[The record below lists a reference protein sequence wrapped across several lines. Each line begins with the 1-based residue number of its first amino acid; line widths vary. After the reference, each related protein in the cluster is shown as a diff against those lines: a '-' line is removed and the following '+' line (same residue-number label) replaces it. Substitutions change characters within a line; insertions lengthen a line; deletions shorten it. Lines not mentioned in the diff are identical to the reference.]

1 MAVYDMERSKAGVD
15 VVAAMVRSGTTWKMQ
30 IIEEPAEQGQHFM
43 DILPLLSTVIRRF
56 LPSAPVRQKVAFAM
70 EKGGVL
76 DMPLGMG
83 SITVGLGWDVDQGEV
98 DLDVSAVLLNDRAE
112 DVEAVFFG
120 HLESIQNGIVHSGDN
135 LTGDGDGD
143 DEQIQVD
150 LNRIQPHVQ
159 QVFFVVNIYSANR
172 SFRQVARPYCRI
184 VDNMMGNE
192 LCRYSLSD
200 AGNDNGLII
209 AKMARETGGRWGFHA
224 LGMPCRGRTYKDS
237 MKQIQQAAN
246 VKTHALMLRSST
258 LETDHLDLAPSAPPA
273 DRGTGVS
280 ARDTKTWVPFK
291 VGLERAVSRAEEGS
305 VVQERRC
312 PNMIE
317 LGPAWFISLPRSTHT
332 ERLLLVA
339 VTVRQAK
346 LFDEEMEVLHVTQE
360 GKFTGGALVK
370 ELSVKAR
377 HVEGSSN
384 LNLQAPS
391 STGTQGEILGTTTVG
406 YIDSMASELQTQSG
420 RVMWDFITGMSFICI
435 ACHSILRQKTVDF
448 WQATSRPTRRPV
460 PWGGHQP
467 APELVR
473 SSERRRCPEENHNG
487 TPKPTWL
494 GRGKPSSKG
503 TGAGLRV
510 HVSFRECKSIC
521 EVIQFSDSADVRN
534 TRQFLAIAVDHCCS
548 SLHTASHE
556 RPETWFL
563 QSNYTLC
570 LDQVERISFSDY
582 VNEYLISN
590 SALYYSCRMCV
601 CPMLDEET
609 G

>member
-1 MAVYDMERSKAGVD
+1 MPAKLRRANTAGIVEEYELPKPRYGFGVSWQAQGRQIDVDLQCVVVDDGGVIIDCAYYNNLKAVRAITHSGDEMVGKPTGIQELVWVNLNKLPANVSVLIFVVAAYSGGFLEDVKDGRSHVFEEREVHEMAVYDMERSKAGVD

-273 DRGTGVS
+273 DLGAFQGGYFWLQS
-280 ARDTKTWVPFK
+280 LC
-291 VGLERAVSRAEEGS
+291 G
-305 VVQERRC
+305 RR
-312 PNMIE
+312 
-317 LGPAWFISLPRSTHT
+317 LPRS
-332 ERLLLVA
+332 
-339 VTVRQAK
+339 
-346 LFDEEMEVLHVTQE
+346 D
-360 GKFTGGALVK
+360 GAT
-370 ELSVKAR
+370 
-377 HVEGSSN
+377 N
-384 LNLQAPS
+384 
-391 STGTQGEILGTTTVG
+391 
-406 YIDSMASELQTQSG
+406 
-420 RVMWDFITGMSFICI
+420 
-435 ACHSILRQKTVDF
+435 
-448 WQATSRPTRRPV
+448 
-460 PWGGHQP
+460 
-467 APELVR
+467 
-473 SSERRRCPEENHNG
+473 
-487 TPKPTWL
+487 
-494 GRGKPSSKG
+494 
-503 TGAGLRV
+503 
-510 HVSFRECKSIC
+510 CK
-521 EVIQFSDSADVRN
+521 
-534 TRQFLAIAVDHCCS
+534 
-548 SLHTASHE
+548 
-556 RPETWFL
+556 
-563 QSNYTLC
+563 
-570 LDQVERISFSDY
+570 
-582 VNEYLISN
+582 
-590 SALYYSCRMCV
+590 
-601 CPMLDEET
+601 
-609 G
+609 

>member
-1 MAVYDMERSKAGVD
+1 
-15 VVAAMVRSGTTWKMQ
+15 
-30 IIEEPAEQGQHFM
+30 
-43 DILPLLSTVIRRF
+43 
-56 LPSAPVRQKVAFAM
+56 
-70 EKGGVL
+70 
-76 DMPLGMG
+76 
-83 SITVGLGWDVDQGEV
+83 
-98 DLDVSAVLLNDRAE
+98 
-112 DVEAVFFG
+112 
-120 HLESIQNGIVHSGDN
+120 
-135 LTGDGDGD
+135 
-143 DEQIQVD
+143 
-150 LNRIQPHVQ
+150 
-159 QVFFVVNIYSANR
+159 
-172 SFRQVARPYCRI
+172 
-184 VDNMMGNE
+184 
-192 LCRYSLSD
+192 
-200 AGNDNGLII
+200 
-209 AKMARETGGRWGFHA
+209 
-224 LGMPCRGRTYKDS
+224 
-237 MKQIQQAAN
+237 
-246 VKTHALMLRSST
+246 
-258 LETDHLDLAPSAPPA
+258 
-273 DRGTGVS
+273 
-280 ARDTKTWVPFK
+280 
-291 VGLERAVSRAEEGS
+291 
-305 VVQERRC
+305 
-312 PNMIE
+312 
-317 LGPAWFISLPRSTHT
+317 
-332 ERLLLVA
+332 
-339 VTVRQAK
+339 
-346 LFDEEMEVLHVTQE
+346 
-360 GKFTGGALVK
+360 
-370 ELSVKAR
+370 
-377 HVEGSSN
+377 
-384 LNLQAPS
+384 
-391 STGTQGEILGTTTVG
+391 
-406 YIDSMASELQTQSG
+406 
-420 RVMWDFITGMSFICI
+420 MSFICI